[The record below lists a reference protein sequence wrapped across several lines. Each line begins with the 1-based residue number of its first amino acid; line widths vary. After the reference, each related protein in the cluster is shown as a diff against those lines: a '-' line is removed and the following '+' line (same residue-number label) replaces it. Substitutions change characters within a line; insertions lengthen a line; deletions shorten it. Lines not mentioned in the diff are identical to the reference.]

1 MYTIRRD
8 KPVNPVLLDI
18 LSEIQA
24 VAGALGCAYLLVGAT
39 ARDMLMTHVFGL
51 ESRRATHDVDFAI
64 ALDDWARFDTLK
76 AALVATDSF
85 APAADR
91 VHLLHYRPAEYG
103 HAFPV
108 DLIPFGGVEQE
119 AHRIAWPPDMNVVM
133 SVAGYAEALAS
144 ALEVDAGN
152 GLIVRVVSIPALA
165 ALKLLAWDERG
176 LLDNKDAQDLL
187 FLLQHYHEAGNEVRL
202 YEDTI
207 DLLQAAAFD
216 PSLAGA
222 ALLGRDVRV
231 ILHDDSL
238 RALLAILADPRK
250 RDRLVVHATRY
261 GGTESDTAGRLLD
274 QFALGLRAAAP

>member
-1 MYTIRRD
+1 
-8 KPVNPVLLDI
+8 
-18 LSEIQA
+18 
-24 VAGALGCAYLLVGAT
+24 
-39 ARDMLMTHVFGL
+39 
-51 ESRRATHDVDFAI
+51 
-64 ALDDWARFDTLK
+64 
-76 AALVATDSF
+76 
-85 APAADR
+85 
-91 VHLLHYRPAEYG
+91 
-103 HAFPV
+103 
-108 DLIPFGGVEQE
+108 
-119 AHRIAWPPDMNVVM
+119 MNVVM